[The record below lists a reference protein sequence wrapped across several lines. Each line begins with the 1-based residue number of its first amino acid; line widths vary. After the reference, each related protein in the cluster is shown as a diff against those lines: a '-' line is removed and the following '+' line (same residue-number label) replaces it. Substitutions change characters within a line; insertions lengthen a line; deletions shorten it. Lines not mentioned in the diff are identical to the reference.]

1 MSAMKDIFAIHQSE
15 YETSPDCASAAP
27 AIVKILGEH
36 TDFTDGL
43 VLAACLSFEVKVA
56 VSFRKDNS
64 LRFHAADFNERKRA
78 NIATLKYKREDRWA
92 NHIKSI
98 CDYFWSTFDIEPRGL
113 NVTIQ
118 SNVPLGLGLGISSA
132 LNMASAYIFKTLYN
146 LDLKQDELAVHAWK
160 AQSTFFEKELPITN
174 YLGITAPAGRSFS
187 VIDLRLKK
195 RRGIQFLPEPWEM
208 LLTDSKVP
216 RASGGAELEQRTA
229 DCNTCLSVLAP
240 GRNRSIRDIAPRE
253 LDELLGIVP
262 ERKRRRCLHVLEE
275 VRRVGEAEEALSR
288 QDYVSF
294 GRVVNKSH
302 ASLRSLYEI
311 SCPEIDW
318 LTKRALELDGV
329 LCSRLVGQGFG
340 GSTLT
345 ILKSEE
351 KEAYHHK
358 LEEYERIFGFRPIV
372 HEVSTGAGLRI
383 LEH

>member
-1 MSAMKDIFAIHQSE
+1 MSIMKDIFAIHQTE

-43 VLAACLSFEVKVA
+43 VMAACLSFEVKVA
-56 VSFRKDNS
+56 ISFRKDNS

-78 NIATLKYKREDRWA
+78 NIVTLKYKREDRWA

-98 CDYFWSTFDIEPRGL
+98 CDYFWRTFDIEPRGL

-118 SNVPLGLGLGISSA
+118 STVPLGLGLGISAA
-132 LNMASAYIFKTLYN
+132 LNMATANIFKTLYN
-146 LDLKQDELAVHAWK
+146 LDLKQDELAFHAWK
-160 AQSTFFEKELPITN
+160 AQSLFFEKELPITN
-174 YLGITAPAGRSFS
+174 YLGMTAPAGRSLS
-187 VIDLRLKK
+187 VIDLRVKK

-216 RASGGAELEQRTA
+216 RASVEAELEQRTA
-229 DCNTCLSVLAP
+229 DCNTCLSVLVA
-240 GRNRSIRDIAPRE
+240 GQNRSIREIAPRE

-275 VRRVGEAEEALSR
+275 VRRVSEAEDALAR
-288 QDYVSF
+288 QDYLGF
-294 GRVVNKSH
+294 GKVVNKSH

-345 ILKSEE
+345 ILKREE
-351 KEAYHHK
+351 KEAYLRK

>member
-1 MSAMKDIFAIHQSE
+1 MKDIFAIHQSE

-43 VLAACLSFEVKVA
+43 VLAACLSFEVRVA

-98 CDYFWSTFDIEPRGL
+98 CDYFWRTFDIEPRGL

-118 SNVPLGLGLGISSA
+118 SSVPLGLGLGISSA
-132 LNMASAYIFKTLYN
+132 LNMASAYIFRTLYN
-146 LDLKQDELAVHAWK
+146 LDLKQDELAAHAWK

-195 RRGIQFLPEPWEM
+195 RRGIQFLPESWEM

-216 RASGGAELEQRTA
+216 RASVDAELEQRTT

-240 GRNRSIRDIAPRE
+240 GRIRSIRDIAPGE

-275 VRRVGEAEEALSR
+275 VRRVSEAEEALSR

>member
-1 MSAMKDIFAIHQSE
+1 MSVMKDVFAVHQSE
-15 YETSPDCASAAP
+15 YEALPDCVSAAP

-43 VLAACLSFEVKVA
+43 VMAACLSFEVRVA

-98 CDYFWSTFDIEPRGL
+98 CDYFWHTFDLEPKGL

-118 SNVPLGLGLGISSA
+118 SSIPLGLGLGISSA
-132 LNMASAYIFKTLYN
+132 LNMATAYIFKTLYN
-146 LDLKQDELAVHAWK
+146 LDLKQDELAMHAWK
-160 AQSTFFEKELPITN
+160 AQSVFFEKELPITN

-187 VIDLRLKK
+187 IIDLRLKK
-195 RRGIQFLPEPWEM
+195 RRGIQFLPESWEM

-216 RASGGAELEQRTA
+216 RVTVDAELEQRTA
-229 DCNTCLSVLAP
+229 DCNACLSVLNP
-240 GRNRSIRDIAPRE
+240 NRNRSIRDVVPRE

-275 VRRVGEAEEALSR
+275 VRRVSEAEDALSR
-288 QDYVSF
+288 QDYLGF
-294 GRVVNKSH
+294 GRIVNKSH

-345 ILKSEE
+345 ILRSEE
-351 KEAYHHK
+351 KEAYYHK